1 MSRDARSDSQ
11 TRTFCERAVDTETR
25 PMTTSAFSTLYSKP
39 AFRWFLVIAWMGV
52 IFAFS
57 NQANSGEMT
66 EQVLGDMNVPIRKCA
81 HMFEYAVLFWL
92 TRWASMTIRRPGFI
106 VPGMFAF
113 LLCLLY
119 ASTDE
124 WHQSFVP
131 GRSAQLQ
138 DVAVDMAGSLIAA
151 FLVPY
156 FFAVKSFCSR
166 TRS

>member
-1 MSRDARSDSQ
+1 MTAFPL
-11 TRTFCERAVDTETR
+11 RTIYF
-25 PMTTSAFSTLYSKP
+25 KP
-39 AFRWFLVIAWMGV
+39 AFRWFLVILWMAV

-57 NQANSGEMT
+57 SQANSGEAT
-66 EQVLGDMNVPIRKCA
+66 EQVLGEVNVPVRKCA

-92 TRWASMTIRRPGFI
+92 TRWSAITIRRPNFI

-113 LLCLLY
+113 VFCLLY
-119 ASTDE
+119 ACSDE
-124 WHQSFVP
+124 YHQSFVP

-156 FFAVKSFCSR
+156 FLALKSFCSR

>member
-1 MSRDARSDSQ
+1 MTASSLQ
-11 TRTFCERAVDTETR
+11 TIYF
-25 PMTTSAFSTLYSKP
+25 KP
-39 AFRWFLVIAWMGV
+39 AFRWLMVIAWMAV

-57 NQANSGEMT
+57 NQANSGELT

-92 TRWASMTIRRPGFI
+92 TRWSAITIRRPAYI
-106 VPGMFAF
+106 VPGMLSFVI
-113 LLCLLY
+113 CLLY
-119 ASTDE
+119 AASDE

-131 GRSAQLQ
+131 GRSAQMQ

-156 FFAVKSFCSR
+156 FFALKSFCSR

>member
-1 MSRDARSDSQ
+1 MTAFPL
-11 TRTFCERAVDTETR
+11 RTIY
-25 PMTTSAFSTLYSKP
+25 LKP
-39 AFRWFLVIAWMGV
+39 VFRWSLVILWMAI

-57 NQANSGEMT
+57 SQANSGEAT
-66 EQVLGDMNVPIRKCA
+66 EQVLGEINVPVRKCA

-92 TRWASMTIRRPGFI
+92 TRWSAITIRRPSFI

-113 LLCLLY
+113 VFCLLY
-119 ASTDE
+119 AASDE
-124 WHQSFVP
+124 YHQSFVP

-156 FFAVKSFCSR
+156 FFALKSFCSR

>member
-1 MSRDARSDSQ
+1 
-11 TRTFCERAVDTETR
+11 
-25 PMTTSAFSTLYSKP
+25 MTASTLQTIYFKP
-39 AFRWFLVIAWMGV
+39 AFRWLLVIAWMAV

-57 NQANSGEMT
+57 SQANSGEMT
-66 EQVLGDMNVPIRKCA
+66 EEVLGDINVPVRKCA

-92 TRWASMTIRRPGFI
+92 TRWSAITIRRPAWI
-106 VPGMFAF
+106 VPGMLAF
-113 LLCLLY
+113 VICLLY
-119 ASTDE
+119 AGTDE

-131 GRSAQLQ
+131 GRSGQVQ

-156 FFAVKSFCSR
+156 FLALKSFCSR

>member
-1 MSRDARSDSQ
+1 M
-11 TRTFCERAVDTETR
+11 
-25 PMTTSAFSTLYSKP
+25 
-39 AFRWFLVIAWMGV
+39 VIAWMAV

-57 NQANSGEMT
+57 NQANSGELT

-92 TRWASMTIRRPGFI
+92 TRWSAITIRRPAYI
-106 VPGMFAF
+106 VPGMLSFVI
-113 LLCLLY
+113 CLLY
-119 ASTDE
+119 AASDE

-131 GRSAQLQ
+131 GRSAQMQ
-138 DVAVDMAGSLIAA
+138 DEAVDMAGSLIAA

-156 FFAVKSFCSR
+156 FFALKSFCSR